1 MYRSSS
7 GDKVTE
13 EFQGGELEE
22 ASRAPDPVE
31 PAASGHAGCEGAGG
45 GGAEENRAEEAL
57 GDQPLPESVRVPVRE
72 QPVPEESQPI
82 LNELERVVRV
92 DVRVEAGGD
101 QEVDGQGFGRS
112 DLFGYQDQVG
122 AVEGEV
128 GGDAGLQDY
137 YDQIDPYK
145 QVKLDLGQINEE
157 LALWIA
163 NMKKGVNAK
172 NYHYQDIRVE
182 QEQTVQ
188 ETEQAIIKQIYDSQ
202 DIQNVYIKFDF
213 STIKSYGPQH
223 PLQT

>member
-1 MYRSSS
+1 M
-7 GDKVTE
+7 DKDSA
-13 EFQGGELEE
+13 E
-22 ASRAPDPVE
+22 ATYLDIKTRLVLSKE
-31 PAASGHAGCEGAGG
+31 KL
-45 GGAEENRAEEAL
+45 AEM
-57 GDQPLPESVRVPVRE
+57 
-72 QPVPEESQPI
+72 
-82 LNELERVVRV
+82 
-92 DVRVEAGGD
+92 
-101 QEVDGQGFGRS
+101 
-112 DLFGYQDQVG
+112 QVFKT
-122 AVEGEV
+122 
-128 GGDAGLQDY
+128 Y